1 MSLHPPQVARDSAG
15 LLLRKPSFVGHDNDH
30 VLVGLPEYMHEHCQ
44 NEKNSTIVVII
55 KNIQKV
61 TKSYE
66 KLRKSYEKF
75 GLS

>member
-1 MSLHPPQVARDSAG
+1 MARDSAG

-44 NEKNSTIVVII
+44 KRRKLQQHHRVII

-66 KLRKSYEKF
+66 RVTKS
-75 GLS
+75 

>member
-1 MSLHPPQVARDSAG
+1 MSLHPPQVARGSAG

-44 NEKNSTIVVII
+44 KRKNNNPTIVVII

-66 KLRKSYEKF
+66 RVTKS
-75 GLS
+75 

>member
-1 MSLHPPQVARDSAG
+1 MLLVSSLP
-15 LLLRKPSFVGHDNDH
+15 FVGHDNDH

-44 NEKNSTIVVII
+44 KRKNNNPTIVVII

-66 KLRKSYEKF
+66 RVTKS
-75 GLS
+75 

>member
-15 LLLRKPSFVGHDNDH
+15 FLLRKPSFVGYDNDH

-44 NEKNSTIVVII
+44 KEEKYSSTIVVII

-61 TKSYE
+61 
-66 KLRKSYEKF
+66 
-75 GLS
+75 

>member
-44 NEKNSTIVVII
+44 TRKNNNSTIVVII

-61 TKSYE
+61 TKNYE
-66 KLRKSYEKF
+66 KLQKVS
-75 GLS
+75 LS

>member
-44 NEKNSTIVVII
+44 NEKNNNSTIVVII

-66 KLRKSYEKF
+66 RVTKS
-75 GLS
+75 